1 MKRLKEIIDKN
12 LQGDPVIWAVVF
24 ALSLVSILVVYS
36 SIGTLAYRKSDSP
49 EWVLFKHTAMVCL
62 GLFAMWF
69 AHRIDYRYYSKLSRL
84 GLWISVPLLLYTFK
98 YGTSLNEASRWLTI
112 MGTSFQPSDF
122 ASLALIINLASM
134 LSKKQQ
140 NIEDIKDALIP
151 MLIWCGIICGLI
163 ALSNFSTAVLLFATC
178 MLVMFIGRVPIKY
191 LAMLVLI
198 GLLAGA
204 AAAQF
209 GERWGTV
216 KSRVMSFVDG
226 KELPFQAKH
235 AMIAVASGGVA
246 GKGPGNS
253 DQRNILPHPY
263 SDFIYAIVIEE
274 YGMIGGV
281 VVLILY
287 LILLH
292 RGMKAAYNSER
303 AFGGLLS
310 AGLSFDLVCQAMVNM
325 GVVVGLGPITG
336 QPLPLISMG
345 GTALVFAGISVGII
359 LSVSRGEKDEEWNE
373 VSKELD
379 NGEEPVKR
387 REAKAKTENS
397 EAEDDVDGREVLKE
411 KLATRKKSL
420 ETLANTPKEEVEGK
434 RKGNSK
440 IKNEDEVLFESD

>member
-1 MKRLKEIIDKN
+1 MKKIKEWSDKN

-36 SIGTLAYRKSDSP
+36 SIGTLAYKRTVSP
-49 EWVLFKHTAMVCL
+49 EMYLVKHTFMVFL
-62 GLFAMWF
+62 GLAAMWI
-69 AHRIDYRYYSKLSRL
+69 AHKIDYRYYSKISRL
-84 GLWISVPLLLYTFK
+84 ALWVSVPLLIYTFTN
-98 YGTSLNEASRWLTI
+98 GTSVNDAARWITLPI
-112 MGTSFQPSDF
+112 INTSFQPSDF

-140 NIEDIKDALIP
+140 NIEDIKESLIP
-151 MLIWCGIICGLI
+151 MLIWCGVICGLI
-163 ALSNFSTAVLLFATC
+163 ALTNLSTAILLFATC
-178 MLVMFIGRVPIKY
+178 MLVMFIGRVPVKY
-191 LAMLVLI
+191 LAMLVLV

-204 AAAQF
+204 VALKF
-209 GERWGTV
+209 GVRGETAKNRI
-216 KSRVMSFVDG
+216 MSFING
-226 KELPFQAKH
+226 SELPFQAKH
-235 AMIAVASGGVA
+235 ARIAVATGGVL

-263 SDFIYAIVIEE
+263 SDFVYAIVIEE

-281 VVLILY
+281 IVLLCY

-345 GTALVFAGISVGII
+345 GTAMVFTGLSVGII
-359 LSVSRGEKDEEWNE
+359 LSVSRGEQEENWGQ
-373 VSKELD
+373 S
-379 NGEEPVKR
+379 
-387 REAKAKTENS
+387 S
-397 EAEDDVDGREVLKE
+397 E
-411 KLATRKKSL
+411 
-420 ETLANTPKEEVEGK
+420 KEELK
-434 RKGNSK
+434 DSK
-440 IKNEDEVLFESD
+440 NLEKAA